1 MEGDPVTTP
10 TYRVGTT
17 EFITVTVTADVELD
31 TQTVAVSIDQGATW
45 LPCTW
50 TGDDPSTTRTA
61 RTTDP
66 VTFTTAHASGTAYVK
81 VTDDPEAPVID
92 AGYFNV
98 FDLSS

>member
-17 EFITVTVTADVELD
+17 EFVTFTVTADVELD

-50 TGDDPSTTRTA
+50 TGDTPSTTRTA
-61 RTTDP
+61 RTTEP
-66 VTFTTAHASGTAYVK
+66 VEFTDQASGTAFVR

-98 FDLSS
+98 FALSS